1 MKEVQKG
8 DTVHVHYTGKL
19 PSGEL
24 FDTSEGREPLEF
36 VAGSGQVIPGFDNA
50 VIGMKEGDKKNVH
63 IPVAEAY
70 GDKSDEMIM
79 EFPRSNFP
87 EDITPE
93 EGMELHMNDDQGNVM
108 PVIVTKVGEEF
119 VTLDANHPLA
129 GHDLIFDL
137 EMVKVVPEAK

>member
-8 DTVHVHYTGKL
+8 DKVQVHYTGKL

-24 FDTSEGREPLEF
+24 FDTSEGRDPLEF
-36 VAGSGQVIPGFDNA
+36 TAGSGQVIPGFDNA
-50 VIGMKEGDKKNVH
+50 VIGMKEGEKKNVQ

-70 GDKSDEMIM
+70 GEKSDEMIM
-79 EFPRSNFP
+79 DFPRSNFP

-93 EGMELHMNDDQGNVM
+93 EGMELHLNDDQGNVM
-108 PVIVTKVGEEF
+108 PVIVTSVGDEF

-137 EMVKVVPEAK
+137 EVVKITPAS

>member
-1 MKEVQKG
+1 MQEVKKG
-8 DTVHVHYTGKL
+8 DKVQVNYTGKL
-19 PSGEL
+19 PSGEM

-36 VAGSGQVIPGFDNA
+36 TAGGGQVIPGFDNA
-50 VIGMKEGDKKNVH
+50 VIGMKEGEKKNVH

-70 GDKSDEMIM
+70 GEKSDEMIM
-79 EFPRSNFP
+79 DFPRSNFP

-93 EGMELHMNDDQGNVM
+93 EGMELHLNDDQGNVM
-108 PVIVTKVGEEF
+108 PVVVTKVGEES

-137 EMVKVVPEAK
+137 ELVKILPGS